1 MFYQY
6 GHLLLVG
13 NNKQTQNH
21 LQYEMG
27 YTSKEF
33 KKTLQGLFITQT
45 SYSCEEFSHRHWQI
59 TVEDEPT
66 LVDIKI
72 EEAPPRIIALLTL
85 PVLNVLFEFKES
97 SEEQQADFIKT
108 FFRYFHKG
116 GG

>member
-1 MFYQY
+1 MFCQY

-13 NNKQTQNH
+13 NSQAQNH
-21 LQYEMG
+21 FQYEMG
-27 YTSKEF
+27 YTPKEF
-33 KKTLQGLFITQT
+33 NKTLQGLFITQT
-45 SYSCEEFSHRHWQI
+45 SYSCEAFSQQHWQI
-59 TVEDEPT
+59 TVEGEPT

-72 EEAPPRIIALLTL
+72 EEAPPRVIALLTL
-85 PVLNVLFEFKES
+85 PVLNVWFEFKET